1 MNRPITK
8 FYNSDNINATAGYRQ
23 RLTFFIR
30 NNETKFFI
38 RNSLFSK
45 LYKIS
50 ADSCFSV
57 FVFNTV
63 FMYLITVT
71 NYHTNI
77 VIKHGL
83 ITGSMA

>member
-1 MNRPITK
+1 MRLQVQIT
-8 FYNSDNINATAGYRQ
+8 AH
-23 RLTFFIR
+23 
-30 NNETKFFI
+30 FFI

-50 ADSCFSV
+50 ADGCFPV

-77 VIKHGL
+77 GIKHGL
-83 ITGSMA
+83 ITGSMAQWVAQCI